1 VGVTFG
7 VGEGGGDGGDGG
19 GEGFAGVTVSGF
31 DGGFSAGSSFLGC
44 SVVGCSAGVGFVAG
58 FVPEQPNKKERAE
71 INIRTFRIEL
81 LEKYFIYF
89 SLLVSRDY

>member
-7 VGEGGGDGGDGG
+7 VGEGGGGGV

-31 DGGFSAGSSFLGC
+31 NRGFSAGSSFLGC

-58 FVPEQPNKKERAE
+58 FVPEQPNKKNRTE
-71 INIRTFRIEL
+71 INIRTFRMEL
-81 LEKYFIYF
+81 SDKYFIN
-89 SLLVSRDY
+89 SLLFFTSTR